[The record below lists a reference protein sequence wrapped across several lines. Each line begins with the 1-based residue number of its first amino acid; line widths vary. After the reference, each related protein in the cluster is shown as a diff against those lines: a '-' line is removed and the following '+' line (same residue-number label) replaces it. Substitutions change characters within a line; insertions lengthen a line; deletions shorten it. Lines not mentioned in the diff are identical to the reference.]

1 MPAQKINKLLIG
13 TNNRGKL
20 SEIKSLLPKNI
31 KIHSTSEFNL
41 KSPIENGNTFKENS
55 LIKAKYFSKKTGLTC
70 LADDSGLEI
79 DLLDKN
85 PGIYSARWGG
95 KYGDFNKAIKKV
107 YRELSKKDKNWK
119 HKKIRA
125 RFVCALSI
133 SFLDKIIACVQGK
146 IEGSISI
153 KPKGTNGF
161 GYDPIFV
168 PKGKRKTFGEMKPAK
183 KYKMDHRYFAFKKL
197 RKFLWVVCFR
207 LYKSLIYD

>member
-1 MPAQKINKLLIG
+1 MLGQKINKLLIG
-13 TNNRGKL
+13 TNNPGKL
-20 SEIKSLLPKNI
+20 KEIKSLLPKNI
-31 KIHSTSEFNL
+31 EIYSTSKFNL
-41 KSPIENGNTFKENS
+41 KSPTENGKTFKENS
-55 LIKAKYFSKKTGLTC
+55 LIKSKHFSKKTGLIC

-95 KYGDFNKAIKKV
+95 EYGDFNKAIKRV

-119 HKKIRA
+119 LKKITA

-133 SFLDKIIACVQGK
+133 SYLDKKIACVQSK
-146 IEGSISI
+146 IEGFISTE
-153 KPKGTNGF
+153 PKGTNGF

-168 PKGKRKTFGEMKPAK
+168 AKGKRKTFGEIKPAK

-197 RKFLWVVCFR
+197 RKFL
-207 LYKSLIYD
+207 